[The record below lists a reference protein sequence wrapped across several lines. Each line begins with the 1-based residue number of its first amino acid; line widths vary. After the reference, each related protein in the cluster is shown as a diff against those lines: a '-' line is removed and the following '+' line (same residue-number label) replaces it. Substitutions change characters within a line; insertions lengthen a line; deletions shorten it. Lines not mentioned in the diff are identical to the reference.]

1 MKTNRGKSTLRN
13 GPIERAPGG
22 DAGPNA
28 LGSDATGLMPVV
40 AALAKL
46 NDGQLCALI
55 DATNDVPQIVP
66 GLLAWIG
73 HACDWELN
81 RRACI
86 DFPLQSPD
94 AAILPEEGSASIAA
108 AMTLRARFD
117 QGVGTDT
124 YAVVAL
130 FDAMIRALTG
140 GARRH

>member
-1 MKTNRGKSTLRN
+1 VKINRTRGAPRKGQT
-13 GPIERAPGG
+13 ERSPRA
-22 DAGPNA
+22 DAGPYA
-28 LGSDATGLMPVV
+28 LGGDLTPIV

-55 DATNDVPQIVP
+55 DATSDVPQIVP

-86 DFPLQSPD
+86 DFPLESPD
-94 AAILPEEGSASIAA
+94 AAIPPEQGTASIVAT
-108 AMTLRARFD
+108 MTLRARFYQD
-117 QGVGTDT
+117 AGRDT
-124 YAVVAL
+124 YTVVAL

>member
-1 MKTNRGKSTLRN
+1 MKTNRAGSAPKRPMEHSAGGST
-13 GPIERAPGG
+13 
-22 DAGPNA
+22 GPNA
-28 LGSDATGLMPVV
+28 LGGNAADLTPVV

-46 NDGQLCALI
+46 NDGELCSLI
-55 DATNDVPQIVP
+55 EATNDVPRIVP

-94 AAILPEEGSASIAA
+94 AAIPPEEGSASIAA
-108 AMTLRARFD
+108 AMALRTTFYRNA
-117 QGVGTDT
+117 GSDT
-124 YAVVAL
+124 CAVVAL

-140 GARRH
+140 GKRSH